1 MVAAMTLFCNQG
13 KLSRMKVDFLP
24 AEAWESMNEKVHK
37 FLQIPGDNQL
47 RCYPGV
53 SAAAYEVAM
62 GATQFYSHKR
72 SVGMVS
78 GHTHVFQNVLPYL
91 YKEGYQ
97 VQFLEPHKINRGSS
111 TASSDINA
119 WVESL
124 KKDTNFVFLAED
136 HPITGENFD
145 WDEIDQRLNEKK
157 IYSVRISHHRHF
169 YQSSVIRP
177 YSVQVR
183 SYGPDVAIAILG
195 SKFKAPPLMTQS
207 LSWRRDAFFE
217 GLQFSL
223 RHHKEDKK
231 LILDFEKDLPAT
243 FKPFFTHEQRSFDR
257 TVFYTPEINGDAL
270 RQFLMAQVKMSQK
283 EPGWEEN
290 VETTCLC
297 RWGGT
302 RSYEDWWVPRPSDD
316 ILRGMMIIGADF
328 LAKTDVRAILE
339 LSLEHCRI

>member
-1 MVAAMTLFCNQG
+1 
-13 KLSRMKVDFLP
+13 MKIDFLP
-24 AEAWESMNEKVHK
+24 FEAWDSMNEKVQK
-37 FLQIPGDNQL
+37 FLQVSPDHQL

-62 GATQFYSHKR
+62 GSTQFYSHKR
-72 SVGMVS
+72 SVGVIS
-78 GHTHVFQNVLPYL
+78 GHTHVFQSVLPYL

-97 VQFLEPHKINRGSS
+97 VQFLEPHQNKSKED
-111 TASSDINA
+111 ALA
-119 WVESL
+119 WVDSL

-136 HPITGENFD
+136 HPITGEYFD
-145 WDEIDQRLNEKK
+145 WDQIDERLNEKK

-169 YQSSVIRP
+169 YQPSQIRP

-195 SKFKAPPLMTQS
+195 NKFKAPPLVTQS
-207 LSWRRDAFFE
+207 LSWKKDAFFE
-217 GLQFSL
+217 GLQFAL
-223 RHHKEDKK
+223 RHQKEDKK
-231 LILDFEKDLPAT
+231 LILDFEKDLPKD
-243 FKPFFTHEQRSFDR
+243 FQPFFNHDRRSFDR
-257 TVFYTPEINGDAL
+257 SVFYTTEINGDVL
-270 RQFLMAQVKMSQK
+270 RQFLLSQVKTSQK

-302 RSYEDWWVPRPSDD
+302 KSYEDWWAPRPSDD
-316 ILRGMMIIGADF
+316 ILRGMIMIGVDF

-339 LSLEHCRI
+339 LALEQCRI